1 MHTVCTRRRGSSGF
15 TLVEL
20 VSVIAVT
27 GILTATA
34 LPRLTALT
42 GEARYAQLRQAGGA
56 LLTVATTAHGEFLL
70 NGQQTQTLQD
80 VTVALA
86 NGYPVADQALADA
99 AGLSSHYR
107 VQSAGGGKMT
117 IVPADIAGTPRAAR
131 CYLIYT
137 QSPDRHTPPA
147 VTAGPET
154 DGDSCV

>member
-1 MHTVCTRRRGSSGF
+1 MPTTSTRRRAASGF

-42 GEARYAQLRQAGGA
+42 GEARFAQLRQAGGA

-70 NGQQTQTLQD
+70 NGQSTQTLQD

-86 NGYPVADQALADA
+86 NGYPVANGALADA
-99 AGLSSHYR
+99 AGLGSHYL

-117 IVPADIAGTPRAAR
+117 IVPRDIAGTPGAAR
-131 CYLIYT
+131 CYLVYT

-147 VTAGPET
+147 VAFGPET
-154 DGDSCV
+154 DGDGCV